1 MSRLDDPGIG
11 LRDNGRRVLRYAD
24 LKSVFDDPDGREP
37 GRTIELHLTG
47 HMERFAWSFNGVKF
61 SDAEPLR
68 LTYGERLR
76 IVLVNDTM
84 MTHPI
89 HLHGM
94 WSDIEDDEGKFHLR
108 KHTVDMPPGHETVVP
123 CHRRCLGAVGVSL
136 PPALSHGSR
145 HVPGSAGG
153 RMTRRRHFRRAVV
166 IAGLLLA
173 TSAPA
178 FAQADSHAGHQD
190 QPKPN
195 PPATEPAQKPPE
207 LPPFIPPVTDEARKA
222 AFPDVEGHAVHG
234 RALDYFVLFDQ
245 LEWRAAEAANGVS
258 IDSRGW
264 IGRDR
269 DRLWFRAEGDGEG
282 EDVDEAQ
289 THVLYG
295 RQFAR
300 YWDLVGGIRQ
310 DFSPGPAQTWA
321 AFGVQGLAP
330 YWFDIEATGYVGAS
344 GRTHARFEVEYELL
358 FTNRLVLQP
367 LFEAELFGK
376 SDPERGVGAGL
387 STTDLGF
394 RLRYEIR
401 REFAPY
407 LGITWSN
414 KWGKT
419 ADFAAAAGEDTGGAR
434 FVTGLRLWF

>member
-1 MSRLDDPGIG
+1 MI
-11 LRDNGRRVLRYAD
+11 
-24 LKSVFDDPDGREP
+24 
-37 GRTIELHLTG
+37 
-47 HMERFAWSFNGVKF
+47 
-61 SDAEPLR
+61 
-68 LTYGERLR
+68 
-76 IVLVNDTM
+76 
-84 MTHPI
+84 
-89 HLHGM
+89 
-94 WSDIEDDEGKFHLR
+94 
-108 KHTVDMPPGHETVVP
+108 
-123 CHRRCLGAVGVSL
+123 
-136 PPALSHGSR
+136 
-145 HVPGSAGG
+145 
-153 RMTRRRHFRRAVV
+153 RRRHFRLVSAF
-166 IAGLLLA
+166 AGFLIT
-173 TSAPA
+173 TSTPA
-178 FAQADSHAGHQD
+178 FAQADSHVGHQQD
-190 QPKPN
+190 QSKPN
-195 PPATEPAQKPPE
+195 PPATQPAQEPGE
-207 LPPFIPPVTDEARKA
+207 LPPFIPPVTEVARKA
-222 AFPDVEGHAVHG
+222 AFPDVEGHAVHD
-234 RALDYFVLFDQ
+234 RALSYYVLFDQ
-245 LEWRAAEAANGVS
+245 LEWQAGKGGRGAN

-282 EDVDEAQ
+282 GRVGEAQ

-310 DFSPGPAQTWA
+310 DFRPGPAQTWA

-330 YWFDIEATGYVGAS
+330 YWFDIEATGYIGAS

-367 LFEAELFGK
+367 LFEAELVGK
-376 SDPERGVGAGL
+376 SDPERGVGAGV

-414 KWGKT
+414 KWGQT
-419 ADFAAAAGEDTGGAR
+419 ADFAAAAGEDAGGAR

>member
-1 MSRLDDPGIG
+1 MTRL
-11 LRDNGRRVLRYAD
+11 R
-24 LKSVFDDPDGREP
+24 S
-37 GRTIELHLTG
+37 
-47 HMERFAWSFNGVKF
+47 MRFA
-61 SDAEPLR
+61 A
-68 LTYGERLR
+68 
-76 IVLVNDTM
+76 
-84 MTHPI
+84 
-89 HLHGM
+89 
-94 WSDIEDDEGKFHLR
+94 
-108 KHTVDMPPGHETVVP
+108 
-123 CHRRCLGAVGVSL
+123 AV
-136 PPALSHGSR
+136 
-145 HVPGSAGG
+145 
-153 RMTRRRHFRRAVV
+153 
-166 IAGLLLA
+166 AGLLVA
-173 TSAPA
+173 TGAPV
-178 FAQADSHAGHQD
+178 FAQTDPQGGQQQE

-195 PPATEPAQKPPE
+195 AQAAEPAKKPGE
-207 LPPFIPPVTDEARKA
+207 LPPFIPPVTEETRKA
-222 AFPDVEGHAVHG
+222 AFPDVEGHAVHD
-234 RALDYFVLFDQ
+234 RALNYFVLFDQ
-245 LEWRAAEAANGVS
+245 LEWQATEGAKGVN

-264 IGRDR
+264 IGGDR

-282 EDVDEAQ
+282 GRVGEAQ

-310 DFSPGPAQTWA
+310 DFRPGPAQTWA

-330 YWFDIEATGYVGAS
+330 YWFDIEATGYVGAA

-358 FTNRLVLQP
+358 LTNRLVLQP
-367 LFEAELFGK
+367 LFEAELVGK

-407 LGITWSN
+407 VGITWSN

-419 ADFAAAAGEDTGGAR
+419 ADFAAAAGEDRGGAR

>member
-1 MSRLDDPGIG
+1 MTP
-11 LRDNGRRVLRYAD
+11 RR
-24 LKSVFDDPDGREP
+24 
-37 GRTIELHLTG
+37 HLT
-47 HMERFAWSFNGVKF
+47 
-61 SDAEPLR
+61 
-68 LTYGERLR
+68 
-76 IVLVNDTM
+76 LV
-84 MTHPI
+84 
-89 HLHGM
+89 
-94 WSDIEDDEGKFHLR
+94 
-108 KHTVDMPPGHETVVP
+108 
-123 CHRRCLGAVGVSL
+123 A
-136 PPALSHGSR
+136 
-145 HVPGSAGG
+145 
-153 RMTRRRHFRRAVV
+153 V
-166 IAGLLLA
+166 IAGLSLA
-173 TSAPA
+173 TGAPA
-178 FAQADSHAGHQD
+178 FAQADPHAGHQ
-190 QPKPN
+190 QEQSKPS
-195 PPATEPAQKPPE
+195 PPATESAQKPAE
-207 LPPFIPPVTDEARKA
+207 LPPFIPPVTEETRKA
-222 AFPDVEGHAVHG
+222 AFPDVEGHAVHD
-234 RALDYFVLFDQ
+234 RALSYYVLFDQ
-245 LEWRAAEAANGVS
+245 LEWQAGEGANGVN

-264 IGRDR
+264 IGGDR
-269 DRLWFRAEGDGEG
+269 DRLWFRAEGDGEDG
-282 EDVDEAQ
+282 RVGEAQ

-310 DFSPGPAQTWA
+310 DFRPGPAQTWA

-419 ADFAAAAGEDTGGAR
+419 ADFAEIAGADTGGAR